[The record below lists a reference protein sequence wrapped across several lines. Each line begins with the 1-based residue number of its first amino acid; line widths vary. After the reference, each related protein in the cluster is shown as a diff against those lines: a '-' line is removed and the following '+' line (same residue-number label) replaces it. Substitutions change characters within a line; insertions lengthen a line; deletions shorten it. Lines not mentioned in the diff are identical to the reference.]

1 MKYDFINQNADAT
14 ETQEIERVEIA
25 TSYQSSQSS
34 PEVAPL
40 SDEPF
45 DFMAFIQG
53 ERTQALQEEKE
64 RHQATNKE
72 INNLFDEME
81 RLEKERPEALKQ
93 ARQKAKETLLAIQT
107 LIATRSED
115 VELEVNQVATQLR
128 EKTNAIV
135 GELKNENL

>member
-14 ETQEIERVEIA
+14 ETQETERVEIA
-25 TSYQSSQSS
+25 TSHQSPQSS
-34 PEVAPL
+34 PEVTPL

-45 DFMAFIQG
+45 DFIAFIQE

-64 RHQATNKE
+64 RHQATTNE
-72 INNLFDEME
+72 INSLFDEME
-81 RLEKERPEALKQ
+81 RLEKERPEALKK

-115 VELEVNQVATQLR
+115 VELEVNQVASQLR

>member
-14 ETQEIERVEIA
+14 ETQETERVEIA
-25 TSYQSSQSS
+25 TSYQSPQSS
-34 PEVAPL
+34 PKVAPL

-45 DFMAFIQG
+45 DFIAFIQE

-72 INNLFDEME
+72 INSLFDEME

>member
-1 MKYDFINQNADAT
+1 MKYDFINQNEAAT
-14 ETQEIERVEIA
+14 ETQETERVEIA
-25 TSYQSSQSS
+25 TSQQSPQSS
-34 PEVAPL
+34 PEVTPL

-45 DFMAFIQG
+45 DFFAFIQE

-64 RHQATNKE
+64 RHLATKKE
-72 INNLFDEME
+72 INTLFDEME
-81 RLEKERPEALKQ
+81 RLEKERPEALKK

>member
-1 MKYDFINQNADAT
+1 MKYNFINQNEAAT
-14 ETQEIERVEIA
+14 ETQETERVEIA
-25 TSYQSSQSS
+25 TSHQSTQSS
-34 PEVAPL
+34 PEVTPL

-45 DFMAFIQG
+45 DFIAFIQE

-64 RHQATNKE
+64 RHQATKKE
-72 INNLFDEME
+72 INSLFDEME
-81 RLEKERPEALKQ
+81 RLEKERPKALKQ
-93 ARQKAKETLLAIQT
+93 ARQKANDTLLAIQT

>member
-1 MKYDFINQNADAT
+1 MKYDFINQNETAT
-14 ETQEIERVEIA
+14 ETQETEHVEIA
-25 TSYQSSQSS
+25 TSHQSPQSS
-34 PEVAPL
+34 PEVTPL

-45 DFMAFIQG
+45 DFFTFIQE

-64 RHQATNKE
+64 RHLATKKE
-72 INNLFDEME
+72 INTLFDEME
-81 RLEKERPEALKQ
+81 RLEKERPEALKK

>member
-1 MKYDFINQNADAT
+1 MKYNFINQNADAT
-14 ETQEIERVEIA
+14 ETQETERVEIA
-25 TSYQSSQSS
+25 TSYQSPQSS